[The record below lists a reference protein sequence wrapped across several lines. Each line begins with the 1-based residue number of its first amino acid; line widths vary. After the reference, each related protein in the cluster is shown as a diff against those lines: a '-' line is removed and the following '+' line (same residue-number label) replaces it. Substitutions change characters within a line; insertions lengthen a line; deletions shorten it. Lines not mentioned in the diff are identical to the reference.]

1 MAELQKI
8 SDLRLEDLPDEMIV
22 KVLSYV
28 NISDLMRCGNVS
40 KRFGKIRETESLWK
54 IVDLRRCKAVK
65 PDFIKFL
72 LDKGCERLNLLG
84 ATIAKGSLKLDGPS
98 KLRCLSLRNDPALKE
113 ILNSCHILQKL
124 SLEEL
129 DFDFVKQLILRNSKT
144 LQTINM
150 VLFDPLK
157 DDSKVDFFG
166 CCLKL
171 TEFKITGITNYNFRS
186 DQLDLM
192 IDSLPP
198 NLLKVEFSHF
208 EELSDLHIEKLVRK
222 CDKITAISLFYTC
235 VTNQSVT
242 TIVRY
247 LKNSLEVLD
256 LQGCQFVSLDTIFE
270 AVRNLTQ
277 LKILFYECEES
288 CMKYAKPP
296 KMCGTCESLMK
307 KRPGLITY
315 GYDHGNMIA
324 YVDKGLY
331 DD

>member
-1 MAELQKI
+1 MQ
-8 SDLRLEDLPDEMIV
+8 LEDLPDEMIV

-72 LDKGCERLNLLG
+72 LDKGCERLNLRG
-84 ATIAKGSLKLDGPS
+84 ATIKGSLKLDGPS

-186 DQLDLM
+186 EQLDLM

-222 CDKITAISLFYTC
+222 CDKITAISLFSI
-235 VTNQSVT
+235 VSPTNQ
-242 TIVRY
+242 
-247 LKNSLEVLD
+247 
-256 LQGCQFVSLDTIFE
+256 
-270 AVRNLTQ
+270 
-277 LKILFYECEES
+277 
-288 CMKYAKPP
+288 
-296 KMCGTCESLMK
+296 
-307 KRPGLITY
+307 
-315 GYDHGNMIA
+315 
-324 YVDKGLY
+324 
-331 DD
+331 

>member
-1 MAELQKI
+1 
-8 SDLRLEDLPDEMIV
+8 
-22 KVLSYV
+22 
-28 NISDLMRCGNVS
+28 
-40 KRFGKIRETESLWK
+40 
-54 IVDLRRCKAVK
+54 
-65 PDFIKFL
+65 
-72 LDKGCERLNLLG
+72 
-84 ATIAKGSLKLDGPS
+84 
-98 KLRCLSLRNDPALKE
+98 
-113 ILNSCHILQKL
+113 
-124 SLEEL
+124 
-129 DFDFVKQLILRNSKT
+129 
-144 LQTINM
+144 
-150 VLFDPLK
+150 
-157 DDSKVDFFG
+157 
-166 CCLKL
+166 
-171 TEFKITGITNYNFRS
+171 
-186 DQLDLM
+186 M
-192 IDSLPP
+192 IDSFPP
-198 NLLKVEFSHF
+198 NLLKLELSHF

-256 LQGCQFVSLDTIFE
+256 LQGCGYVSLDTIFE

-277 LKILFYECEES
+277 LKFLFYECEGS

-324 YVDKGLY
+324 DFDKGLY